1 MDYGFLNGNFKKEA
15 KVILRK
21 IVVENKD
28 KDKAPLYFEVGK
40 PVSKYNDEMGV
51 ISAITFN
58 EQKSL
63 KFVDVIHNVHI
74 QKPNG
79 EEFLWKEIWR
89 DRIVEFDVD

>member
-1 MDYGFLNGNFKKEA
+1 MGYGFLNGDFKKES

-40 PVSKYNDEMGV
+40 PVSKYNEEMGV

-63 KFVDVIHNVHI
+63 KFIDVIHDVTI
-74 QKPNG
+74 CKQNG
-79 EEFLWKEIWR
+79 EECLWKEIWR
-89 DRIVEFDVD
+89 DRIIEFDVD

>member
-1 MDYGFLNGNFKKEA
+1 MGYGFLNGDFKKES

-40 PVSKYNDEMGV
+40 PVSKYNEDMGV

-63 KFVDVIHNVHI
+63 KFSDVIHNVYI
-74 QKPNG
+74 QKPTN
-79 EEFLWKEIWR
+79 EEYLWKEIWR

>member
-1 MDYGFLNGNFKKEA
+1 MAGYGFLNIDSKKEN

-28 KDKAPLYFEVGK
+28 TTKPPLYFEVGK
-40 PVSKYNDEMGV
+40 SASKYFSEWLV
-51 ISAITFN
+51 SAITFN
-58 EQKSL
+58 EQKSI
-63 KFVDVIHNVHI
+63 KFQDVIHNVFI

-79 EEFLWKEIWR
+79 EEYLWKEIWR